1 MALMA
6 KIDQTIV
13 AEVELDEIPGVYTIA
28 FAPNDPRIV
37 DLDEATSDQGRVPQL
52 SLMWRHRSFNLLLGQ
67 QNELHLSGLEL
78 SLLDADDPDMDKSDE
93 PRALPV
99 IRYSFAGNSGGQML
113 LGSTMNVIKSG
124 FGWVNDVALT
134 RNQWYRFE
142 GRLTN
147 SRRVSNVTAL

>member
-28 FAPNDPRIV
+28 FAPNDPHIV
-37 DLDEATSDQGRVPQL
+37 DLDEAASESGRVPQL

-78 SLLDADDPDMDKSDE
+78 SLLDTDDIDDQESGE
-93 PRALPV
+93 PRVVPV
-99 IRYSFAGNSGGQML
+99 IKYSFAGNSVGQML
-113 LGSTMNVIKSG
+113 ISSPMNVIKSG
-124 FGWVNDVALT
+124 FGGGGDVALT
-134 RNQWYRFE
+134 RNQWYKFD
-142 GRLTN
+142 GRLIGG
-147 SRRVSNVTAL
+147 RRVSNGSIV

>member
-28 FAPNDPRIV
+28 FAPNDPNIV
-37 DLDEATSDQGRVPQL
+37 DLDEATSDSGRVPQL

-78 SLLDADDPDMDKSDE
+78 SLLDADDNDSDE
-93 PRALPV
+93 NGEIRPPPV
-99 IRYSFAGNSGGQML
+99 IRYTYASNSGGQML
-113 LGSTMNVIKSG
+113 VGSSINVIKSG
-124 FGWVNDVALT
+124 FGSGGDVALT
-134 RNQWYRFE
+134 RNQWYKFD
-142 GRLTN
+142 GRLTGN
-147 SRRVSNVTAL
+147 RRVFNGSTI